1 MISDFNPNVIAPASI
16 IIRMINEEAT
26 TIPAEVG
33 GGVFDSLLS
42 LFPSLTVGVVV
53 VVPLVKLDAVVA
65 VVSELVVVVG
75 LVIVAVTCSPHN
87 PPAS

>member
-1 MISDFNPNVIAPASI
+1 MISDCNPNVIAPAGI
-16 IIRMINEEAT
+16 IIRKINEEAT

-42 LFPSLTVGVVV
+42 LFPSLAVGVVV
-53 VVPLVKLDAVVA
+53 VVPFVKLDAVVA
-65 VVSELVVVVG
+65 VVSALVVVG